1 MILIPVPPLVSTK
14 INIIWTLYS
23 TALLIE
29 FDSFYLPCATLGSIF
44 WIYQSI
50 YYNEVSGLGLKKP
63 LINWNFIIVNW
74 VINSKNTCGSLDQQS
89 VKRMLHDWLVR
100 AWRPAPTKHSRFP
113 AEALPKLAPLISFQ
127 CLSFPSMVSSQTFP
141 RHFPCSKPTMWP
153 VTEQRRPTLTPLP
166 VILLPIQG
174 LVKQLIT
181 FYTICTFS
189 CKCAMHFG
197 GHVDQSIVYVQLFK
211 LKVKMNQNSFLRNIS
226 LAYHTR
232 TLIITAA
239 NLQGWVK
246 WNIC

>member
-1 MILIPVPPLVSTK
+1 M
-14 INIIWTLYS
+14 NIIWTLYS

-29 FDSFYLPCATLGSIF
+29 FDSFYLPRATLGSIF

-63 LINWNFIIVNW
+63 LINCKPVYSTAIKWNFIIVNW
-74 VINSKNTCGSLDQQS
+74 LINSKNTSGSLDQQS
-89 VKRMLHDWLVR
+89 VERMLHDWLVR
-100 AWRPAPTKHSRFP
+100 AWRPAPTKHLWFP

-174 LVKQLIT
+174 PVKQLII
-181 FYTICTFS
+181 FYTFALFHASVQCILV
-189 CKCAMHFG
+189 AM
-197 GHVDQSIVYVQLFK
+197 
-211 LKVKMNQNSFLRNIS
+211 
-226 LAYHTR
+226 
-232 TLIITAA
+232 
-239 NLQGWVK
+239 
-246 WNIC
+246 